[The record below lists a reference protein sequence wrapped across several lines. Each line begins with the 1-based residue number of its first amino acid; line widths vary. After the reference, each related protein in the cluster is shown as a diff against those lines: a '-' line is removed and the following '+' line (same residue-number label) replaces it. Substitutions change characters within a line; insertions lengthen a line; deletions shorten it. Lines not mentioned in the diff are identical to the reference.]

1 MNKKYTIDLHMHSML
16 SDGKETPVEVI
27 NTAKGF
33 GLTKMVM
40 TDHNTLH
47 PNMDKLRAYAE
58 SQGIKMPF
66 SGCEASVAYYNEK
79 GDIEGTFHM
88 LVYGEDDLIRDPLF
102 TEAVGHYNDPYN
114 KETIAEL
121 KRFNDAGYELS
132 YEEAFIFDTDIA
144 PMEKHDKGSERHL
157 IKCLAKKKGRPY
169 SEVEAEVEHLHTP
182 REYNGR
188 SWLQQLALMP
198 DAKELI
204 ALCRRLGLVT
214 VMAHPMWVENA
225 PELSNQDWLPCE
237 RVMDIIRDL
246 HAHGLDGVE
255 VSHQMNF
262 DSFPETLRG
271 MAKELDMLTTG
282 GSDYHAEEDYG
293 QHVTEYGVTEEEFA
307 RLETL
312 VHERAAEFRN
322 GR

>member
-1 MNKKYTIDLHMHSML
+1 MNKKYTIDLHMHTML

-27 NTAKGF
+27 NSARDF
-33 GLTKMVM
+33 GLKKIIMA
-40 TDHNTLH
+40 DHNTLH

-58 SQGIKMPF
+58 SQGIEMPF
-66 SGCEASVAYYNEK
+66 SGCEASVAYYNEND
-79 GDIEGTFHM
+79 DIEGTFHM
-88 LVYGEDDLIRDPLF
+88 LVYGEDDLIRDPRF
-102 TEAVGHYNDPYN
+102 IEAVGHFNDPYN
-114 KETIAEL
+114 AVTLAEL
-121 KRFNDAGYELS
+121 KRFNDAGYDLS
-132 YEEAFIFDTDIA
+132 FEEAFVFDTDIA

-157 IKCLAKKKGRPY
+157 IKCVAKKQSRPY
-169 SEVEAEVEHLHTP
+169 AEVEAELEPLHVC
-182 REYNGR
+182 REYTGR
-188 SWLQQLALMP
+188 TWLQQIALMP
-198 DAKELI
+198 NAKELI
-204 ALCRRLGLVT
+204 ALCRSLGLVT
-214 VMAHPMWVENA
+214 VMAHPMWVDHA
-225 PELSNQDWLPCE
+225 PFISTQDWLPCE
-237 RVMDIIRDL
+237 RVMEIVRDL
-246 HAHGLDGVE
+246 HSHGLDGVE

-307 RLETL
+307 RLEAI

>member
-1 MNKKYTIDLHMHSML
+1 MNKKYTIDLHMHTML

-33 GLTKMVM
+33 GLKKLVM

-47 PNMDKLRAYAE
+47 PNMDKLRAYAA
-58 SQGIKMPF
+58 SQGIEIPF

-79 GDIEGTFHM
+79 GDIEATFHM
-88 LVYGEDDLIRDPLF
+88 LVYGEDDLIRDSRF
-102 TEAVGHYNDPYN
+102 IEAVGHYNDPYN
-114 KETIAEL
+114 EETMREL

-132 YEEAFIFDTDIA
+132 FEEAFLYDCDIA

-157 IKCLAKKKGRPY
+157 IKCLAKKLGRPY

-188 SWLQQLALMP
+188 SWLYQIALMP
-198 DAKELI
+198 NAKELI
-204 ALCRRLGLVT
+204 SLCRSLGLVT
-214 VMAHPMWVENA
+214 VMAHPQWIDEA
-225 PELSNQDWLPCE
+225 PFISTQDLLGRDKIEEL
-237 RVMDIIRDL
+237 IRDL
-246 HAHGLDGVE
+246 REHGLDGIE
-255 VSHQMNF
+255 VSHQMNDVDF
-262 DSFPETLRG
+262 AERLR
-271 MAKELDMLTTG
+271 ELADELGMLTTG

-307 RLETL
+307 RLESL
-312 VHERAAEFRN
+312 VHERAAEAR

>member
-1 MNKKYTIDLHMHSML
+1 MNKKYTIDLHMHTML
-16 SDGKETPVEVI
+16 SDGKESPVETI

-33 GLTKMVM
+33 GLTKLVM

-47 PNMDKLRAYAE
+47 PNMDKLRAYAA
-58 SQGIKMPF
+58 SQGIEIPF

-79 GDIEGTFHM
+79 GDIEATFHM
-88 LVYGEDDLIRDPLF
+88 LVYGEDDLIRDSRF
-102 TEAVGHYNDPYN
+102 IEAVGHYNDPYN
-114 KETIAEL
+114 EETMREL

-132 YEEAFIFDTDIA
+132 FEEAFLYDCDIA

-157 IKCLAKKKGRPY
+157 IKCLAKKLGRPY

-188 SWLQQLALMP
+188 SWLYQIALMP

-204 ALCRRLGLVT
+204 GLCRSLGLVT
-214 VMAHPMWVENA
+214 IMAHPQWIEHA
-225 PELSNQDWLPCE
+225 PYASNTDWLPCE
-237 RVMDIIRDL
+237 RAMEIIRDL
-246 HAHGLDGVE
+246 HACGLDGLE
-255 VSHQMNF
+255 ASHQMNF
-262 DSFPETLRG
+262 DSFPETLRS
-271 MAKELDMLTTG
+271 MAAELGMLTTG

-307 RLETL
+307 RLESL
-312 VHERAAEFRN
+312 VHERAAEAR